1 MLNQKFYTIQ
11 EPAELMQLSVQ
22 SVRNLINVGEIQAV
36 KIYNS
41 TRIPESEVLKN
52 IKPIRKG
59 GDDERE

>member
-11 EPAELMQLSVQ
+11 ELAELMQLSVQ
-22 SVRNLINVGEIQAV
+22 SVRNLINTGEIQAV

-41 TRIPESEVLKN
+41 TRIAESEVLRN

-59 GDDERE
+59 GDNERN